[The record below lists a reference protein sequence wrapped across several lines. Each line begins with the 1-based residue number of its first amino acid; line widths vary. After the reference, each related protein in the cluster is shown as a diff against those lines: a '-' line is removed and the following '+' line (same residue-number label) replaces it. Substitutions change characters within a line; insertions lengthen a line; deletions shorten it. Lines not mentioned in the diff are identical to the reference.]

1 MTKHEDFFFFLLFN
15 IVYPTAKKKKNL
27 THSNYSINIFKLIN
41 QSMEKALHLKFED
54 LGLNSDCDLFLC
66 TFGQMI
72 YLWPQLPPLKIEDS
86 NLCLTCSND

>member
-1 MTKHEDFFFFLLFN
+1 
-15 IVYPTAKKKKNL
+15 
-27 THSNYSINIFKLIN
+27 
-41 QSMEKALHLKFED
+41 MEKALHLKFED
-54 LGLNSDCDLFLC
+54 LGLNSDCDLSLC